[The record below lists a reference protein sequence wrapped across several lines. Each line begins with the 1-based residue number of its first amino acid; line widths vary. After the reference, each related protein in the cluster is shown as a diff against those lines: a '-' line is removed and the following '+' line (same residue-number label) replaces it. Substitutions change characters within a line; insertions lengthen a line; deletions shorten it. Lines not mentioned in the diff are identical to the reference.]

1 MRAESKQHAAA
12 LVESQSEAAALRREV
27 ARLELELRVASQ
39 AQIRRLVYAVLLTAV
54 LLTVYPCFTECS
66 ISGIAWEVRPKG
78 RVGSGE
84 GRRELA
90 EVDGC
95 RCWGR

>member
-27 ARLELELRVASQ
+27 ARLELELRVAW
-39 AQIRRLVYAVLLTAV
+39 RLVYAVLLTAV